1 VQAADVGRVLNPMQ
15 CRGQVE
21 GAVAQAIGWA
31 LYEKMVFDDEG
42 RLVNSTL
49 RHYHIPA
56 FADLPRTEVHF
67 ADTIDAFGPFG
78 AKSVGE
84 GPFNCVAPALAN
96 AVADATGVRF
106 RALPMAPDRI
116 FNDIVTRHA
125 VGS

>member
-1 VQAADVGRVLNPMQ
+1 VQGVDVGHVLNPMQ

-31 LYEKMVFDDEG
+31 LTEKMVFDDEG
-42 RLVNSTL
+42 RLLNPTF
-49 RHYHIPA
+49 RHYRIPA
-56 FADLPRTEVHF
+56 FADVPRTEVHF
-67 ADTIDAFGPFG
+67 ADTVDAFGPFG

-106 RALPMAPDRI
+106 RSLPLAPDRI
-116 FNDIVTRHA
+116 YHDISIKTA
-125 VGS
+125 SDD